1 MEIKTELF
9 KEQEA
14 VELSKMIYEIVDE
27 MEKSNPDLDYK
38 LVREE
43 DAPNELIKASK
54 EGKMWVAKIDNKIV
68 GTISLTSNRLR
79 RFFVHPD
86 YQQKGIGK
94 KLIEQVKDYMKN
106 NDIGEV
112 WVGAVISAIP
122 IYKKLG
128 FIEGDTFLNPEI
140 NQKEMKMKLIL

>member
-1 MEIKTELF
+1 MEIKIELF
-9 KEQEA
+9 KEREA
-14 VELSKMIYEIVDE
+14 VELSKMMYEVIDE
-27 MEKSNPDLDYK
+27 MEKSNPNLDYK

-54 EGKMWVAKIDNKIV
+54 EGKIWVAKIDDKIV
-68 GTISLTSNRLR
+68 GTISLISNRLR
-79 RFFVHPD
+79 RFFVRFD

-94 KLIEQVKDYMKN
+94 KLIEQVKGYMKSN
-106 NDIGEV
+106 NINEV
-112 WVGAVISAIP
+112 WVGAVISAVP

-128 FIEGDTFLNPEI
+128 FIEGETFLNSEI